1 MTFWYMEQLI
11 IASGNSG
18 KIKEIKEILADLPL
32 NVVSM
37 KELGID
43 IKFEEIGATF
53 SENALI
59 KAKTLSGVVDGIVMA
74 DDSGLEIDF
83 LNGAPGIFTARF
95 AGENTSQ
102 EEKNIKIINLL
113 KGIEKKYRTARFV
126 CAIAIVSKK
135 INFTVEDSVEG
146 LIAEEPLGT
155 GGFGYDPIFFVPEY
169 GKTFAELPEEI
180 KNKISHR
187 ARALQKL
194 KQKLSAVYEGRDFT

>member
-1 MTFWYMEQLI
+1 MEQLI

-83 LNGAPGIFTARF
+83 LNGALEFLQPVSPEKILARKKR
-95 AGENTSQ
+95 T
-102 EEKNIKIINLL
+102 L
-113 KGIEKKYRTARFV
+113 K
-126 CAIAIVSKK
+126 
-135 INFTVEDSVEG
+135 
-146 LIAEEPLGT
+146 
-155 GGFGYDPIFFVPEY
+155 
-169 GKTFAELPEEI
+169 
-180 KNKISHR
+180 
-187 ARALQKL
+187 
-194 KQKLSAVYEGRDFT
+194 